1 MKSKLLLTNFLK
13 EILSELNR
21 LSDSDVC
28 KLEDGGY
35 TISLKILKKKAQRE
49 SKIELADLKKDEI
62 LKELQGCK
70 TRDEGHE
77 ILSKY
82 LNSKKEFEAFARFL
96 EISVL
101 KQDKADQIKTKIIE
115 STVGAVLRS
124 NAIQGKTT
132 YRDRE

>member
-1 MKSKLLLTNFLK
+1 MKSKSLLTKFME

-21 LSDSDVC
+21 LSESDVS

-35 TISLKILKKKAQRE
+35 SISLKILKKKAQRE
-49 SKIELADLKKDEI
+49 SKIEIADSQKGEV

-70 TRDEGHE
+70 TRDEGYE

-82 LNSKKEFEAFARFL
+82 FNSKIEFEAFARFL
-96 EISVL
+96 DISVL

-115 STVGAVLRS
+115 STVGATLRS

-132 YRDRE
+132 

>member
-1 MKSKLLLTNFLK
+1 MKSKSLLTKFME

-21 LSDSDVC
+21 LSESDVS

-35 TISLKILKKKAQRE
+35 SISLKILKKKAQRE
-49 SKIELADLKKDEI
+49 SKIEIADSQKGEV

-70 TRDEGHE
+70 TRDEGYE

-82 LNSKKEFEAFARFL
+82 FNSKIEFEAFARFL
-96 EISVL
+96 DISVL

-115 STVGAVLRS
+115 STVGAILRS
-124 NAIQGKTT
+124 NAIQGKKT
-132 YRDRE
+132 

>member
-1 MKSKLLLTNFLK
+1 MKSKLLLTKFIE

-28 KLEDGGY
+28 KLEEGGY
-35 TISLKILKKKAQRE
+35 SISLKILKNKAQRE
-49 SKIELADLKKDEI
+49 SNIEITDSQKDKI
-62 LKELQGCK
+62 LKELQLCK
-70 TRDEGHE
+70 TREEGYE

-96 EISVL
+96 DISVL
-101 KQDKADQIKTKIIE
+101 KQDKADKIKAKIIE
-115 STVGAVLRS
+115 STVGAILRS

-132 YRDRE
+132 